1 MGKVSPVS
9 IKYLIYANFNA
20 TGTVEKP
27 DVIGALFGQT
37 EGLLGQDLELRELQK
52 SGKIGRI
59 DVNLEVADG
68 RTTGKIEIPSAL
80 DKTETTLIAA
90 ALETIERIGPSDAKI
105 EIEKVEDVR
114 GNKREYIIERAKKL
128 LEQINSTS
136 PETQEIHDA
145 VTVSSRISKLQ
156 DYGTEKLPAGDLTSE
171 EIIVVEGR
179 ADVLNLLKHGVSNVI
194 GMNGT
199 KLPTA
204 IQELGNEKKIILFV
218 DGDRG
223 GILITKNVIK
233 NADIDF
239 IVFAADGKEVE
250 ELSGKE
256 IISSLRK
263 KMTVDE
269 FREQFDRQKKAETSK
284 SGAYTRNTKNREER
298 SFSEGYKRRYEPSY
312 GTESTSDESVEM
324 NDNEKK
330 MFQSILGELIGTRG
344 ACLIDSNLN
353 IIQKV
358 PSGEIIPALNAI
370 RGKVYALVIDGIA
383 TLSIIRTAERVGCK
397 HLVARNFASC
407 QTRIN
412 LVSL

>member
-9 IKYLIYANFNA
+9 IKYVIYANFNA

-52 SGKIGRI
+52 NGKIGRI
-59 DVNLEVADG
+59 DVNLEAGDG
-68 RTTGKIEIPSAL
+68 KTKGKIEIPSAL

-128 LEQINSTS
+128 LEQINNDS
-136 PETQEIHDA
+136 PETQEIHEA
-145 VTVSSRISKLQ
+145 VTVSSRLSKLQ
-156 DYGTEKLPAGDLTSE
+156 DYGEEKLPAGDLNSE
-171 EIIVVEGR
+171 EIVVVEGR

-199 KLPTA
+199 QLPST
-204 IQELGNEKKIILFV
+204 IQELGNEKKITLFV

-223 GILITKNVIK
+223 GILIAKNVIK
-233 NADIDF
+233 NAAIDF
-239 IVFAADGKEVE
+239 VAFASDGKEVE

-256 IISSLRK
+256 IIASLRK
-263 KMTVDE
+263 KITKDE
-269 FREQFDRQKKAETSK
+269 FLGKFDRPERAEERRE
-284 SGAYTRNTKNREER
+284 GGYTRSTRIPSEGSRVYRRKYESSGREE
-298 SFSEGYKRRYEPSY
+298 EQEP
-312 GTESTSDESVEM
+312 GETAKMTDR
-324 NDNEKK
+324 EKDT
-330 MFQSILGELIGTRG
+330 FQSILDEMTGTKG
-344 ACLIDSNLN
+344 ACLLDAGLN
-353 IIQKV
+353 VIKKV
-358 PSGEIIPALNAI
+358 PAGEIIPALSFS
-370 RGKVYALVIDGIA
+370 RGKTYALVIDGIA
-383 TLSIIRTAERVGCK
+383 TLSIIRTAERAGCK

-407 QTRIN
+407 QTGIN

>member
-9 IKYLIYANFNA
+9 IKYVIYANFNA

-52 SGKIGRI
+52 NGKIGRI
-59 DVNLEVADG
+59 DVNLEVGDG
-68 RTTGKIEIPSAL
+68 KTKGKIEIPSAL

-105 EIEKVEDVR
+105 EIERVEDVR

-128 LEQINSTS
+128 LEQINSNS
-136 PETQEIHDA
+136 PETQEIHEA
-145 VTVSSRISKLQ
+145 VTVSSRLSKLQ
-156 DYGTEKLPAGDLTSE
+156 DYGEEKLPAGDLNSE
-171 EIIVVEGR
+171 EIVVVEGR

-199 KLPTA
+199 QLPST
-204 IQELGNEKKIILFV
+204 IQELGNEKKITLFV

-223 GILITKNVIK
+223 GILIAKNVIK
-233 NADIDF
+233 NAAIDF
-239 IVFAADGKEVE
+239 VAFASDGKEVE

-256 IISSLRK
+256 IIASLRK
-263 KMTVDE
+263 KITKDE
-269 FREQFDRQKKAETSK
+269 FLGKFDKPERA
-284 SGAYTRNTKNREER
+284 EER
-298 SFSEGYKRRYEPSY
+298 RERGYMRSTRIPSESSRVYRRKYES
-312 GTESTSDESVEM
+312 SDGEDEHETGETAKM
-324 NDNEKK
+324 TDNEKEK
-330 MFQSILGELIGTRG
+330 FKSILDEMTGTKG
-344 ACLIDSNLN
+344 ACLLDADLN
-353 IIQKV
+353 VIKKV
-358 PSGEIIPALNAI
+358 PTGEIIPALSFS
-370 RGKVYALVIDGIA
+370 RGKTYALVIDGIA
-383 TLSIIRTAERVGCK
+383 TLSIIRTAERAGCK